1 MESMSWASGTYTNEK
16 NQFQVKQNKNIITI
30 ITAYKLSII

>member
-1 MESMSWASGTYTNEK
+1 MESISWASGTYANEK
-16 NQFQVKQNKNIITI
+16 NQFQVKQNKNITI